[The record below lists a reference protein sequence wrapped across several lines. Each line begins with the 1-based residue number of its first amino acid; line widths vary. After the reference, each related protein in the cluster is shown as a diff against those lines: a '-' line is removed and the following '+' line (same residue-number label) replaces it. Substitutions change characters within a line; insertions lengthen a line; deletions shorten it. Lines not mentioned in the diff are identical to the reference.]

1 MALAERTT
9 RVQNP
14 GRNRPR
20 RKLSEKQLA
29 FFGTRRQRAA
39 MARRKA
45 ARRAHASAGARH
57 HKRGT
62 PSRAVRRNVGEVLS
76 MTLVPALAGNPAG
89 KVRGM
94 AKAKTVRNRVRSHR
108 TGQYV
113 GRRRNARA
121 RFNGPG
127 RRRHNEPGRRRMH
140 NTRRP
145 RRNPGEGGIGIGSL
159 VYSSLFVI
167 VGAVGSKLLTQAVL
181 STSNTGVMG
190 YFGNAV
196 ATAGLAFITHKF
208 MRNPA
213 AARAIATGG
222 VVQIVLRILSDY
234 TPLGTYT
241 SSLGLG
247 DYEVSNFVTP
257 QRYVDALHS
266 AQVEIPAGWAPTVV
280 TPAVGTMVASGGGGR
295 SAAGGGMGYYGG
307 GLYSPAGG
315 LY

>member
-1 MALAERTT
+1 M
-9 RVQNP
+9 
-14 GRNRPR
+14 
-20 RKLSEKQLA
+20 A

-45 ARRAHASAGARH
+45 ARRAQGSAGRRH
-57 HKRGT
+57 HNRGT
-62 PSRAVRRNVGEVLS
+62 PTRAVRKNVGEVLS

-89 KVRGM
+89 KVKGM
-94 AKAKTVRNRVRSHR
+94 AKAKTVRNKGRSSHR
-108 TGQYV
+108 SGQYV
-113 GRRRNARA
+113 GRRHNARA
-121 RFNGPG
+121 RSNDPGPR
-127 RRRHNEPGRRRMH
+127 RRRHNYAARRRH
-140 NTRRP
+140 NPRR

-234 TPLGTYT
+234 TPLGQYT
-241 SSLGLG
+241 SQMGLG

-266 AQVEIPAGWAPTVV
+266 AQVQIPDGWAPTVV
-280 TPAVGTMVASGGGGR
+280 APAVATTAAAGGGGR

-307 GLYSPAGG
+307 LYSPAGG